1 MDVASAVSPLRRI
14 AVTGCGVVSPIGIG
28 RQEFAQ
34 AFLKGESGLRP
45 VVGDYAP
52 PLPCVLAGQVVDFD
66 VTRWLGKKGTRFL
79 DRSTMLAIAAAGLA
93 LEDGGLCVDEANA
106 GRIGVVLGTAMGSL
120 KSISDF
126 GRETLLYDRP
136 FLVNPMLFPNT
147 VLNSAAGQVAIWL
160 KLRGINAT
168 VSSGQLSGLMAVSY
182 AGRAIGLEYADAI
195 LAGGVEELSEQL
207 VWGAHHG
214 GNREFLESAREEDVY
229 PGEGASILLVEELQ
243 AAQDRGHPVI
253 AELLGCESGFCGRTC
268 GDGVVAQAR
277 GLAACLDRLVRACEV
292 ALEEV
297 GTLSAGSP
305 PEVVD
310 SVESLAMDM
319 AFGDRRPTR
328 LDVKSLIGE
337 CYSAAG
343 AFQCAALLAYLG
355 RPGCAHRYGL
365 VTSAGKDGAVAC
377 ALFKRGD

>member
-1 MDVASAVSPLRRI
+1 MGDASALSPQRRV

-28 RQEFAQ
+28 REEFTQ

-52 PLPCVLAGQVVDFD
+52 PLPCALASQVIDFD

-79 DRSTMLAIAAAGLA
+79 DRSTMMAIAAAGLA
-93 LEDGGLCVDEANA
+93 LKDGGLAVDEANA

-126 GRETLLYDRP
+126 GRETLLHDRP

-160 KLRGINAT
+160 KLRGINTT
-168 VSSGQLSGLMAVSY
+168 VSNGQLSGLMAVSY

-207 VWGAHHG
+207 VWGAYHG
-214 GNREFLESAREEDVY
+214 GNREFLESAREEGVY
-229 PGEGASILLVEELQ
+229 PGEGASVLLVEERQ
-243 AAQDRGHPVI
+243 AARNRGHRVI
-253 AELLGCESGFCGRTC
+253 AELLGCESGFYGRPL
-268 GDGVVAQAR
+268 GNGVAAQAL
-277 GLAACLDRLVRACEV
+277 GLAACLSRLVRACDV
-292 ALEEV
+292 ALEEI
-297 GTLSAGSP
+297 GALSAGSP
-305 PEVVD
+305 PEVAD
-310 SVESLAMDM
+310 SVESVAMDM
-319 AFGDRRPTR
+319 TFGDGRPTR
-328 LDVKSLIGE
+328 LDIKSLIGE

-343 AFQCAALLAYLG
+343 AFQCVALLAYLG
-355 RPGCAHRYGL
+355 RPGCSHRYGL